1 MSCLILKHSEFI
13 KKLGE
18 NKKNKKE
25 IIHLIKNSKAN
36 EINSL
41 SEVASNILNGAL
53 ACTRHRKNILKKKLR
68 GLRVLGD
75 KKTANTSKKRVLMRG
90 GGILLSALIPV
101 AIGALT
107 RLLTKK

>member
-18 NKKNKKE
+18 IKKNKKE

-41 SEVASNILNGAL
+41 SEVAFNILNGTL
-53 ACTRHRKNILKKKLR
+53 PCTRHRKKILKKKLHD
-68 GLRVLGD
+68 LRLLGD
-75 KKTANTSKKRVLMRG
+75 KKTVNKSKKKVLMKG
-90 GGILLSALIPV
+90 GGFLLSALIPV
-101 AIGALT
+101 AISAIT
-107 RLLTKK
+107 SLLNK